1 MKQKVFTLL
10 TLLVLCVTGAS
21 AAYYDLSFTATK
33 TIAAGGEIWWTTKSN
48 IASANSAGWCSVNTN
63 GNSQKY
69 GNITPSL
76 SGDTEGAAASY
87 TIEKEAGVLV
97 KGGNTPSN
105 LTTSKKAIVFKVTNT
120 TAITA
125 YAATTSATEG
135 DKGYIRWY
143 IYNVTDGSTVVN
155 GVFSEGADI
164 NKTATITK
172 TGLDASKTY
181 IVDIEGG
188 WKSTSTSDGN
198 KQDMVVYA
206 VKFAAPESTTPTIA
220 ASDVNITEDA
230 TDAGEIAF
238 SLDKKETS
246 GTVTAAEKVEADWLT
261 LGAVGEGTVPFT
273 ATANTGAV
281 ARTATVTLTYTY
293 NTSETVTKD
302 VTITQEADVKGT
314 AIIKAELTSNTAATV
329 TGSIGGTANVSVQN
343 TKDAD
348 DGYKFG
354 GEGNSIGITLE
365 SGNFRAGDI
374 INIYTTTAGAQGTI
388 AIYDTDKSTILY
400 NTGTKGNKGDNTFTL
415 PAAVNNKNTI
425 YICRTASNTWNGY
438 VKYIEVSR
446 PNAVVTLNASGYATY
461 SKATDFTFEG
471 AKAYKMALNE
481 SAKTIAGTEVS
492 GKIAAGEGILLKGEA
507 NAPVAIMETTGA
519 AALVDNDLK
528 GSTKSDGSLADKPTY
543 CYVLSGDTFKKFTGG
558 TLTANKAFFAAS
570 GDLAGHALTM
580 TFDDGETTAIKAVE
594 AKKVEN
600 GVFYNLAGQ
609 QVAQPTKGLY
619 IVNGRKVIVK

>member
-1 MKQKVFTLL
+1 MKKKVFTLL
-10 TLLVLCVTGAS
+10 TLLVAIVTGAS
-21 AAYYDLSFTATK
+21 AAVTDLSFTATK
-33 TIAAGGEIWWTTKSN
+33 TIAAGGEIWWTTSSN
-48 IASANSAGWCSVNTN
+48 VATANTGGWCSNN
-63 GNSQKY
+63 GNNSNNKY
-69 GNITPSL
+69 GNITPNL
-76 SGDTEGAAASY
+76 TGDVVDTDPAY
-87 TIEKEAGVLV
+87 HKIDGVLV

-105 LTTSKKAIVFKVTNT
+105 LTTSKKGLVFKVTNT

-125 YAATTSATEG
+125 YGATTASKDDGSAGLQWSIYKASDNSAVATSAKGKAAAPNTTATISISGLSATE
-135 DKGYIRWY
+135 
-143 IYNVTDGSTVVN
+143 
-155 GVFSEGADI
+155 
-164 NKTATITK
+164 
-172 TGLDASKTY
+172 TY
-181 IVDIEGG
+181 IVSIEGG
-188 WKSTSTSDGN
+188 YKGEPGADVGSSN
-198 KQDMVVYA
+198 QDVVLYA
-206 VKFAAPESTTPTIA
+206 VKFVAPEATTPTIA

-302 VTITQEADVKGT
+302 VTITQEANVVGT
-314 AIIKAELTSNTAATV
+314 AIIRADLTSATGADV
-329 TGSIGGTANVSVQN
+329 TGSLGGS
-343 TKDAD
+343 AD
-348 DGYKFG
+348 VKLKLDSEKYKFAG
-354 GEGNSIGITLE
+354 KGNYVGLTLS
-365 SGNFRAGDI
+365 SGSFRTGDI
-374 INIYTTTAGAQGTI
+374 INVHTSIAAAQGTI
-388 AIYDTDKSTILY
+388 MIYDDKDGTNIYQETGTMGVLGDNKFVLNSTVNGTSTIY
-400 NTGTKGNKGDNTFTL
+400 
-415 PAAVNNKNTI
+415 V
-425 YICRTASNTWNGY
+425 CRTEGNNWNGY
-438 VKYIEVSR
+438 VDYISVTR

-461 SKATDFTFEG
+461 SKATDFTFLG
-471 AKAYKMALNE
+471 AKAFKMALNE

-507 NAPVAIMETTGA
+507 SAPVAIMETTGA

-528 GSTKSDGSLADKPTY
+528 GSTMSDGNLADKPTY

-558 TLTANKAFFAAS
+558 TLTANKAYFEAT
-570 GDLAGHALTM
+570 GDLGGHALTM
-580 TFDDGETTAIKAVE
+580 TFDDGETTAIKAIE

-619 IVNGRKVIVK
+619 IVNGKKVVLK